1 MKHESAQA
9 LEACPP
15 SPSSEGTWLVKTAS
29 GVHTCTL
36 DELDLAFE
44 RGQIDASTPV
54 FTLGMTEWQTL
65 GVVADLDAPA
75 VNDTVA
81 PAAVAPPEPS
91 RPRNVTPPPRA
102 LPPPLSAVAPPPRRV
117 TPPPL
122 ADGKSFPP
130 TSTAV
135 FGNGASVWASITPPA
150 PDLQTG
156 VRRNAAVVPFAVRR
170 TFGGLFDF
178 ASNFMAHQ
186 RAAHPRSA
194 AVGPWVF
201 GAGLSGILVFAL
213 YQLANA
219 PPGPG
224 AHTRS
229 GPAVSYAAASAM
241 VASAAVPNTALS
253 NTAPS
258 NAALSAREP
267 AAAGAAPSA
276 LSARLSN
283 GGAVRPVPG
292 SPAVDDEPRATT
304 RAASMPNDGADGT
317 AEGGDV
323 LRTRDLKF
331 ASNRSERQVTSS
343 GRSKAKAKSKS
354 WSKRSKARAARKA
367 RRSQL

>member
-1 MKHESAQA
+1 MVMTHESAHA

-15 SPSSEGTWLVKTAS
+15 SPSSEGTWLVKTSS

-81 PAAVAPPEPS
+81 PAPAAPPAPSGPRNVAPPPRPLPS
-91 RPRNVTPPPRA
+91 PP
-102 LPPPLSAVAPPPRRV
+102 SAAPAPPRRV

-122 ADGKSFPP
+122 ADGQSFPP

-135 FGNGASVWASITPPA
+135 FGSGASVWASITPPA

-170 TFGGLFDF
+170 TFGGVFDF
-178 ASNFMAHQ
+178 TSNFMAHL
-186 RAAHPRSA
+186 RAVHPRFA

-229 GPAVSYAAASAM
+229 GPVVSYAAASAT
-241 VASAAVPNTALS
+241 VSSAAV
-253 NTAPS
+253 S
-258 NAALSAREP
+258 NAAVSSAAPSAREP
-267 AAAGAAPSA
+267 AASAAPSA

-292 SPAVDDEPRATT
+292 SPAVDDAPRATT
-304 RAASMPNDGADGT
+304 RAASMPNDDGADG
-317 AEGGDV
+317 ANEGSDV
-323 LRTRDLKF
+323 LRTHDLKV
-331 ASNRSERQVTSS
+331 ASNGSERQVAAS
-343 GRSKAKAKSKS
+343 GRSKAKAKTKS
-354 WSKRSKARAARKA
+354 WSKRSKARKARKA
-367 RRSQL
+367 RRTQL

>member
-1 MKHESAQA
+1 MVMKHESAQA
-9 LEACPP
+9 VDACPP
-15 SPSSEGTWLVKTAS
+15 SPSSEGTWLVKTSS
-29 GVHTCTL
+29 GIHTCTL

-81 PAAVAPPEPS
+81 PAAAAPERS
-91 RPRNVTPPPRA
+91 SPRNVAPPPRA
-102 LPPPLSAVAPPPRRV
+102 LPSPPSGASAPPRRL

-122 ADGKSFPP
+122 ADGRSFPP
-130 TSTAV
+130 TSAAV
-135 FGNGASVWASITPPA
+135 FGSGASVWASITPPA

-186 RAAHPRSA
+186 RAVHPRSA

-201 GAGLSGILVFAL
+201 GAGLTGILVLAL

-229 GPAVSYAAASAM
+229 GPAVSYAAASAT
-241 VASAAVPNTALS
+241 VASAAV
-253 NTAPS
+253 S
-258 NAALSAREP
+258 NAAASAREP
-267 AAAGAAPSA
+267 AAAAAAPSA

-283 GGAVRPVPG
+283 GGAVRPVPN
-292 SPAVDDEPRATT
+292 PTVDDEPRATT
-304 RAASMPNDGADGT
+304 RAASMPNDDGADG
-317 AEGGDV
+317 ANEGSDV

-331 ASNRSERQVTSS
+331 ASGRSERQATSS

-354 WSKRSKARAARKA
+354 WSKRAKARAARKA